1 MKGKVIRFNKKKGF
15 GFIKSADDKDVFF
28 HYSSLVMEG
37 FKDIAVDSEVEFDVE
52 QTEKGLRASNVR
64 KIDWV
69 VEDFN
74 YGAVFSRL
82 FLYLF
87 ILLIYYI
94 TPVNI

>member
-15 GFIKSADDKDVFF
+15 GFIKSAEDQDVFF

-69 VEDFN
+69 GEDFN
-74 YGAVFSRL
+74 YGSRL
-82 FLYLF
+82 LTAFS
-87 ILLIYYI
+87 LLIYSA
-94 TPVNI
+94 NILYYSG